1 MRWGEGGRTG
11 RERGRGKWKG
21 KEGGEG
27 KEGGRGL
34 RIRERVVNK
43 IKVDYNSSKMYIVV
57 NFCSMY
63 TVGSN

>member
-1 MRWGEGGRTG
+1 M
-11 RERGRGKWKG
+11 
-21 KEGGEG
+21 
-27 KEGGRGL
+27 EGGRGL

-57 NFCSMY
+57 NFCGMY